1 MDTRNPQPLVLVV
14 EDYQDAREMYA
25 AYLTFSGYRVA
36 EATNGVE
43 AIEKTLELMPDIILM
58 DLALPRMDGWEA
70 TRRLKEN
77 ESTRHIPIVALTG
90 HALAGHAE
98 GARQAGCDAFVTK
111 PCLPDALLAEIQRML
126 SAKAE
131 GGAAKK
137 ASRPGRA
144 KQG

>member
-1 MDTRNPQPLVLVV
+1 MDTRSTQPLVLVV

-25 AYLTFSGYRVA
+25 AYLSFSGYRVA
-36 EATNGVE
+36 EATNGIE
-43 AIEKTLELMPDIILM
+43 AIEKTVELLPDIILM

-70 TRRLKEN
+70 TRRLKED
-77 ESTRHIPIVALTG
+77 ERTKHIPIVALTG

-111 PCLPDALLAEIQRML
+111 PCLPDALVAEIQRML

-131 GGAAKK
+131 PGPAKK
-137 ASRPGRA
+137 GSRTGRTR
-144 KQG
+144 G

>member
-1 MDTRNPQPLVLVV
+1 MDTGNSQPLVLVV

-36 EATNGVE
+36 EATNGLE

-70 TRRLKEN
+70 TKRLKSDER
-77 ESTRHIPIVALTG
+77 TKHIPIVALTG

-111 PCLPDALLAEIQRML
+111 PCLPDALVAEIRRML
-126 SAKAE
+126 S
-131 GGAAKK
+131 GASETGSGRTP
-137 ASRPGRA
+137 SRSGRA
-144 KQG
+144 RRP

>member
-1 MDTRNPQPLVLVV
+1 MDTRNSQPLVLVV

-25 AYLTFSGYRVA
+25 AYLAFSGYRVA
-36 EATNGVE
+36 EATNGIE
-43 AIEKTLELMPDIILM
+43 AIEKTVELMPDIILM

-70 TRRLKEN
+70 TRRLKED
-77 ESTRHIPIVALTG
+77 ERTKHIPIVALTG

-111 PCLPDALLAEIQRML
+111 PCLPDALVAEIQRML
-126 SAKAE
+126 SAKTDA
-131 GGAAKK
+131 GPGKK
-137 ASRPGRA
+137 ASRAGRA